1 MFDLMKI
8 GEVVVNVDA
17 DGRYCL
23 NDLHKA
29 SGGNAKHAPALW
41 LRASST
47 ADLIEELINE
57 SESLCKIQNRI
68 LEKNQ
73 PLKVIYGGNLRGTYA
88 CRELVY
94 AYAMWISPS
103 FNLRVIRA
111 FDNIQQVK
119 QQTQGAV
126 DLEDPEFLQGLLM
139 KYAEDKKRLMQEKQ
153 QLESKVVV
161 QDTVIAVQEEQL
173 ESLHNLFTEGMSPT
187 KFARQLNGVNS
198 NEMLKYLI
206 DIGWIYRRDWE
217 SKKTGRTGTNW
228 YSYGNVRGKYLR
240 DISYTPYKGALPVY
254 HVELLKEGAVKLY
267 EMYLDGKLPMKK
279 GWDGKFTH
287 DVL

>member
-1 MFDLMKI
+1 MFDLTTTNTEQTMSSLDFLNNI
-8 GEVVVNVDA
+8 INPARVAAGESEVANRHFIVRVEDELDDLGA
-17 DGRYCL
+17 GKTFTRYGNTVKYYELTFEQMTLVGMRESKAVRRSVLETLKKLQKPKQELNL
-23 NDLHKA
+23 ND
-29 SGGNAKHAPALW
+29 P
-41 LRASST
+41 
-47 ADLIEELINE
+47 
-57 SESLCKIQNRI
+57 
-68 LEKNQ
+68 
-73 PLKVIYGGNLRGTYA
+73 
-88 CRELVY
+88 
-94 AYAMWISPS
+94 
-103 FNLRVIRA
+103 
-111 FDNIQQVK
+111 K
-119 QQTQGAV
+119 Q
-126 DLEDPEFLQGLLM
+126 LLGLLQN
-139 KYAEDKKRLMQEKQ
+139 YAERT
-153 QLESKVVV
+153 LELENKVVV